1 MTTTLGEIEEVKE
14 ALLSI
19 IINSIR
25 LRQLADQELDNLK
38 RDISIEFHL
47 ISDRF
52 EYLYQNMGV
61 LRRQFQKQRNE
72 EIKNDERR
80 KD

>member
-1 MTTTLGEIEEVKE
+1 MTMTFQDVQDVND
-14 ALLSI
+14 ALLSVI
-19 IINSIR
+19 IHS
-25 LRQLADQELDNLK
+25 LRMKQLAEQEFEKFGKDM
-38 RDISIEFHL
+38 SIDFGL
-47 ISDRF
+47 LSDRF
-52 EYLYQNMGV
+52 EHLNESMGV